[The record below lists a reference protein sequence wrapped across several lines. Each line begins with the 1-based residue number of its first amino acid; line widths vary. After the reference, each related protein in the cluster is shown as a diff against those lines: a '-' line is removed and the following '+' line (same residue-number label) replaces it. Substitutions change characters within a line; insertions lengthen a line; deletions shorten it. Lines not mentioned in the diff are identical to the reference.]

1 MYSNKNKY
9 KELLKLISDNISNK
23 KHKKYVINNLDDLA
37 DKFCH
42 LSKIINNLSHIIVNN
57 DISYNEKVNLI
68 SKNLSFSTK
77 QSQKIMNILKL
88 DNNDI
93 KYINQKGGFNEVD
106 IKKTEDICKKLKV
119 PSFSIKSILS
129 IPGNLFLYLKD
140 CISKKDFKEPLDF
153 VYIFLFISASVPF
166 AIGFWSDFIIICKAL
181 MDKRYFL
188 ATMVTCTLYMS
199 MWVLHIFDVGLLFK
213 ILYALDNYSY
223 MNYSRVNDNI
233 NTDNRNSNKNNKNNN
248 IDIIDNNIKNYNDI
262 DSIPNSSLTKI
273 TKKKVQN

>member
-9 KELLKLISDNISNK
+9 KELLMLISDNISNK
-23 KHKKYVINNLDDLA
+23 KHKKYVINNLDNLA
-37 DKFCH
+37 NKFCD
-42 LSKIINNLSHIIVNN
+42 LSKIINNLSYIILNN
-57 DISYNEKVNLI
+57 SLSYNDKVNLI

-88 DNNDI
+88 DKDDI

-106 IKKTEDICKKLKV
+106 IKKTENVCKKLKI
-119 PSFSIKSILS
+119 PSFSIKSIFS

-166 AIGFWSDFIIICKAL
+166 AIGFWSDFFIICKAL

-223 MNYSRVNDNI
+223 MNYSRINNDNE
-233 NTDNRNSNKNNKNNN
+233 NSK
-248 IDIIDNNIKNYNDI
+248 IYLTDNNIENNNI
-262 DSIPNSSLTKI
+262 DSIPNSYSIK
-273 TKKKVQN
+273 TKKNENSDKLLLPSTIE